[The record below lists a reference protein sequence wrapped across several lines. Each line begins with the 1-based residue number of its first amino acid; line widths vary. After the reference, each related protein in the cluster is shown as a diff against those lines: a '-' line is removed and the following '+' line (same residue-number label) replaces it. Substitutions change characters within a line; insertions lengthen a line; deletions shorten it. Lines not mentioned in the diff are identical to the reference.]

1 MECKYRVL
9 RVAIPSDALSAHKSI
24 REKTLV
30 AGYIARAAA
39 IMRAEGIDIY
49 HPKGKEGEGFDV
61 LLDVLTYL
69 SKPTY
74 LRKHVP
80 LKETLKFAGILPPLR
95 VRALNEGIED
105 PETGLYYK
113 IGLVVKKKGSMC
125 IIDVG
130 KEVKVKCKA
139 KKGSE
144 VMVGFE
150 KNRPK
155 KVLERRYGIWR
166 KEYLGYEVRVHES
179 LSQLLSFYA
188 SRKFKVV
195 VTTRKGEWP
204 GKLREVMTER
214 MGVIFGSPWKGV
226 PEIMEEE
233 GVDEEVVDA
242 YVNIFPCQ
250 GVETVR
256 LEEALLGFSSLY
268 LSLEGGLCA

>member
-1 MECKYRVL
+1 MECRHRIL
-9 RVAIPSDALSAHKSI
+9 RVAIPSDALSAHKSL

-39 IMRAEGIDIY
+39 ILRAEGIDIY
-49 HPKGKEGEGFDV
+49 HPRGRVGEGFDV
-61 LLDVLTYL
+61 LLDVLSYL

-80 LKETLKFAGILPPLR
+80 LKDTLKFAGVLPPLR
-95 VRALNEGIED
+95 VKALNEGVED
-105 PETGLYYK
+105 PESGLLFK
-113 IGLVVKKKGSMC
+113 IGTVIKKRGPTC

-130 KEVKVKCKA
+130 KEIKIKCKA
-139 KKGSE
+139 KKGEE

-150 KNRPK
+150 GNRPR

-166 KEYLGYEVRVHES
+166 KEYLGYEVKVYDS
-179 LSQLLSFYA
+179 LSRVISSRLSGG
-188 SRKFKVV
+188 FKIV
-195 VTTRKGEWP
+195 VTTKRGEWP
-204 GKLREVMTER
+204 GKLREVMGER
-214 MGVIFGSPWKGV
+214 VSVIFGSPWRGV

-233 GVDEEVVDA
+233 GIEDEVVDA
-242 YVNIFPCQ
+242 FVNVFPCQ

-256 LEEALLGFSSLY
+256 LEEALLGFSGLY

>member
-1 MECKYRVL
+1 MECKHRIL
-9 RVAIPSDALSAHKSI
+9 RIAIPSDALSAHKSI

-39 IMRAEGIDIY
+39 IVRAEGIDIY
-49 HPKGKEGEGFDV
+49 HPKGKVGEGFDV
-61 LLDVLTYL
+61 LVDVLNYL

-80 LKETLKFAGILPPLR
+80 IKDTLKFAGILPPLR
-95 VRALNEGIED
+95 VRALNEGVRD
-105 PETGLYYK
+105 PETGLFFK
-113 IGLVVKKKGSMC
+113 IGMVLKRKGSMC

-130 KEVKVKCKA
+130 KEIKVKCKS

-144 VMVGFE
+144 VMVGFDGN
-150 KNRPK
+150 KPK
-155 KVLERRYGIWR
+155 KVVERRYGIWR
-166 KEYLGYEVRVHES
+166 KEYLGFEVKVHNS
-179 LSQLLSFYA
+179 LSDLLSYYITK
-188 SRKFKVV
+188 RFKIV

-204 GKLREVMTER
+204 GKLREVMGER
-214 MGVIFGSPWKGV
+214 VLAVFGSPWEGV
-226 PEIMEEE
+226 PEIMERE
-233 GVDEEVVDA
+233 GIKEEVVDA
-242 YVNIFPCQ
+242 FVNIFPCQ